1 MVDESAIIRYES
13 IPLENGREVQKAY
26 YHKQNLVKYQSNP
39 LIEALPP
46 ILEDEEAFD
55 LMTHEP
61 PMDENIQQLTKAE
74 RFHAITTAFQF
85 FQPVVRH
92 LELQSRFSRFIRDGY
107 ISRNPNNPQNVRLI
121 NECYNN
127 LINNK
132 GFANI
137 KDSRSTS
144 SSFAI
149 IGFPG
154 VGKSSGIQRVLDL
167 YPRLILHRSPINAIQ
182 IVWVKVDCPNDGSLK
197 TLCLD
202 FFMKIDELIGTNYAT
217 KFGKRGNTSTMVL
230 QVAMIARTH
239 HIGALIIDEIQH
251 ILAKRG
257 GAQDMLNFFVTLS
270 NEIGIPVIMIG
281 TMRARKIFQNDFRQ
295 ARRAGGHG
303 DMIWTPVE
311 YGTEWEMLMEQ
322 MWRYQWVGHK
332 TPCSE
337 EMREVLYDTSQGIV
351 DIAVK
356 LFVLAQARAIYD
368 GTEIITPELIYQA
381 ADEDLKLV
389 KPMLKALRDKSERD
403 LAKYEDIT
411 PMDINAYLEKYRPKF
426 DLKQKFKRLSEKKRV
441 KEVKGIG
448 DLEKVVSSLVH
459 LGFDEEKAISEV
471 EKLMKLNSDFEP
483 IQIVQ
488 EALKSLQS
496 TGRERPKRRKRK
508 KTEAILLD
516 IINEGRENKQ
526 SAYESLNLSGWIKDP
541 LVEWPV

>member
-1 MVDESAIIRYES
+1 MTDKSIKYES
-13 IPLENGREVQKAY
+13 IILENGKEAQKAY
-26 YHKQNLVKYQSNP
+26 YYKQNLTKYQGNP

-55 LMTHEP
+55 LMIHEP
-61 PMDENIQQLTKAE
+61 PMDENVQQLTKAE
-74 RFHAITTAFQF
+74 RFHAITTVFQF

-127 LINNK
+127 LVNNK
-132 GFANI
+132 GLTNI

-167 YPRLILHRSPINAIQ
+167 YPRLILHKSPINAIQ

-202 FFMKIDELIGTNYAT
+202 FFIKIDELVGTNYAV
-217 KFGKRGNTSTMVL
+217 KFGKRGNISTMVL

-239 HIGALIIDEIQH
+239 HIGVLIIDEIQH

-281 TMRARKIFQNDFRQ
+281 TMKARKIFQNDFRQ

-303 DMIWTPVE
+303 DMVWTPME
-311 YGTEWEMLMEQ
+311 YDIEWTMLMEQ
-322 MWRYQWVGHK
+322 MWKYQWVKNK
-332 TPCSE
+332 TSLSE
-337 EMREVLYDTSQGIV
+337 EMSQVLYDASQGIV

-368 GTEIITPELIYQA
+368 GTELITPDLIYQT

-389 KPMLKALRDKSERD
+389 KPMLKALRDGSEID

-411 PMDINAYLEKYRPKF
+411 PIDIDMYLEKYRLKF
-426 DLKQKFKRLSEKKRV
+426 DMKQRINSLSEQKRI
-441 KEVKGIG
+441 KEKEIR
-448 DLEKVVSSLVH
+448 DLEKAVSSLVH
-459 LGFDEEKAISEV
+459 LGFDEDKAMHKVDKIMKQNPHFDSIQLVQKAIKELQPA
-471 EKLMKLNSDFEP
+471 EKPKL
-483 IQIVQ
+483 
-488 EALKSLQS
+488 
-496 TGRERPKRRKRK
+496 RRGK
-508 KTEAILLD
+508 KKIKDVMLLD
-516 IINEGRENKQ
+516 IVNKGRDNKQ
-526 SAYESLNLSGWIKDP
+526 AAYESLNLASWIKKPFED
-541 LVEWPV
+541 WSM

>member
-1 MVDESAIIRYES
+1 MIEGSEPIMYES
-13 IPLENGREVQKAY
+13 ILLENGQEVQKAY
-26 YHKQNLVKYQSNP
+26 YHKQNLVKYQDNP

-55 LMTHEP
+55 LMIHEP
-61 PMDENIQQLTKAE
+61 PMDENIQLLTKAE
-74 RFHAITTAFQF
+74 RFHAITTVFQF

-121 NECYNN
+121 NDCYNN

-137 KDSRSTS
+137 NDSRSTS
-144 SSFAI
+144 SSFVI

-154 VGKSSGIQRVLDL
+154 VGKSSGIQRILDL
-167 YPRLILHRSPINAIQ
+167 YPRLILHRGPINSIQ

-202 FFMKIDELIGTNYAT
+202 FFMKIDELIGSNYAT

-230 QVAMIARTH
+230 QVAMIARNH
-239 HIGALIIDEIQH
+239 HIGVLIIDEIQH
-251 ILAKRG
+251 ILAKRV

-303 DMIWTPVE
+303 DMVWTPVE

-322 MWRYQWVGHK
+322 MWRYQWVKNK
-332 TPCSE
+332 TSCSE
-337 EMREVLYDTSQGIV
+337 EIRKVLYDASQGIV

-368 GTEIITPELIYQA
+368 GTEQITSELIYQS

-389 KPMLKALRDKSERD
+389 KPMLKALREKSERD
-403 LAKYEDIT
+403 LLKYEDIT
-411 PMDINAYLEKYRPKF
+411 PMDIDSYIHKYKPKF
-426 DLKQKFKRLSEKKRV
+426 DMKQRVKQFSEQQKIQEVKRV
-441 KEVKGIG
+441 G
-448 DLEKVVSSLVH
+448 DLESVVASLVS
-459 LGFDEEKAISEV
+459 LGFEEERILNEV
-471 EKLMKLNSDFEP
+471 EKIVEKNPNFQP

-488 EALKSLQS
+488 EAIILLQS
-496 TGRERPKRRKRK
+496 TNKRK
-508 KTEAILLD
+508 PKTRKHKKTAIVLSD
-516 IINEGRENKQ
+516 IVSEGRNDTK
-526 SAYESLNLSGWIKDP
+526 SAYESLNIAGWIKDP
-541 LVEWPV
+541 LAELR